1 MKKGGI
7 KVNPK
12 IMIVAGESSGDVYG
26 GCLAESLKKLCP
38 EINLFG
44 VGGQRMAQ
52 NGVELVYN
60 NRDLAV
66 VGVFEVISHLGDI
79 FHAFRVLTRKLK
91 QEKPDLLVLIDYP
104 DFNLLFARIAHRMGI
119 DIIYYVSPQVWA
131 WRANRVHTIA
141 RLVRK
146 IVVLFPFEV
155 PLYEKVGLEAVFTGH
170 PLLDLAKPSSSR
182 EDFLKELGMD
192 PKKPVVGVLPGSRK
206 KEVENLLPVIMR
218 AAAIIAKQREDVQFL
233 LPVAD
238 SLDTE
243 YVQSFLPQY
252 PPITLVKGRS
262 YDVMNAATFL
272 ITASGT
278 ATLEAALFTTPMVII
293 YRVSPSTYWL
303 GRLLVR
309 TDFIGMANIVAGS
322 KVVEE
327 LVQDAVTPEAIA
339 DCTLAVLGD
348 PEQEKRITKNLRQ
361 VRNSLGQA
369 GASERAAHIILDT
382 IDSAS

>member
-1 MKKGGI
+1 
-7 KVNPK
+7 
-12 IMIVAGESSGDVYG
+12 
-26 GCLAESLKKLCP
+26 
-38 EINLFG
+38 
-44 VGGQRMAQ
+44 
-52 NGVELVYN
+52 
-60 NRDLAV
+60 
-66 VGVFEVISHLGDI
+66 
-79 FHAFRVLTRKLK
+79 
-91 QEKPDLLVLIDYP
+91 
-104 DFNLLFARIAHRMGI
+104 
-119 DIIYYVSPQVWA
+119 
-131 WRANRVHTIA
+131 
-141 RLVRK
+141 
-146 IVVLFPFEV
+146 
-155 PLYEKVGLEAVFTGH
+155 VGLEAVFTGH

-252 PPITLVKGRS
+252 PPITLVKARS

-293 YRVSPSTYWL
+293 YRVSPFTYWL

-348 PEQEKRITKNLRQ
+348 PEQEKRITQNLRQ
-361 VRNSLGQA
+361 VRNSMGQS

-382 IDSAS
+382 IVSAS